1 MSKKYALGMI
11 SIFFIVFIV
20 LIMTLFKTPISEILS
35 FLFYQFAL
43 ILIPGVAFAI
53 ILKNKI
59 PFISLCCL
67 GYALGYSIN
76 IFEYFLIQSLNCD
89 ICKYIIPSIILLISI
104 VVLVKNKTH
113 LKESF
118 SEINKTSQVITLSF
132 LIGLLFL
139 NIFVYSLQ
147 NINLATCHRDLLW
160 WVHNSVALR
169 ISFPPENVF
178 MSGTNLF
185 YHYFSNIQIALFNI
199 ISGIDIKS
207 LSLIY
212 NSFTKTII
220 MVSAVDFA
228 LNVLKISNP
237 KIRIIGFLLV
247 LFTTG
252 LEHGAHLT
260 YFHHIMHLPFGFD
273 IGYAFSML
281 YIALLVKQFYS
292 NSFDIK
298 LFIPSLIFLFVS
310 CGAKAPITVVTLVF
324 SGLMCLYWLCKKSYK
339 LSLLYGISVLSIF
352 LYVSYT
358 FVGMGT
364 VIDGTSNSWTVG
376 LHPLSEYNENPI
388 FAIIIVILKLL
399 VANIPLTISTIL
411 SILILKDIFQKTKIN
426 SDDFWVLTISF
437 TSTIIGL
444 LLWMCVLHVGAS
456 EMYYGMASFICA
468 YFFIATTYK
477 LTVNNLDKISNKK
490 IITYKTLFII
500 ALIVGLYLFSFGAY
514 KRNGAIRTVFKSL
527 KNINTQEKEEN
538 IKPLLWLRKNSPI
551 DSIIL
556 ADNISDD
563 TYYTY
568 GILTER
574 KQYLE
579 EDYMFEN
586 STGKVKDEMQ
596 KRKNY
601 INSIFKNDKKALEN
615 LKNEK
620 IDYVVSTKDIT
631 SEFKPDEKYLILVTS
646 NEKYK
651 VYKVE

>member
-43 ILIPGVAFAI
+43 ILIPGVALAI

-89 ICKYIIPSIILLISI
+89 LCKYIIPSIILLISI

-118 SEINKTSQVITLSF
+118 SEINKTSQIITLSF
-132 LIGLLFL
+132 LIILLFL

-339 LSLLYGISVLSIF
+339 LSLLYGISVLLIF

-500 ALIVGLYLFSFGAY
+500 ALVVGLYLFSFGAY

-631 SEFKPDEKYLILVTS
+631 GKFKPDEKYLILVAS

-651 VYKVE
+651 VYKVK

>member
-1 MSKKYALGMI
+1 
-11 SIFFIVFIV
+11 
-20 LIMTLFKTPISEILS
+20 
-35 FLFYQFAL
+35 
-43 ILIPGVAFAI
+43 
-53 ILKNKI
+53 
-59 PFISLCCL
+59 
-67 GYALGYSIN
+67 
-76 IFEYFLIQSLNCD
+76 
-89 ICKYIIPSIILLISI
+89 
-104 VVLVKNKTH
+104 
-113 LKESF
+113 
-118 SEINKTSQVITLSF
+118 
-132 LIGLLFL
+132 
-139 NIFVYSLQ
+139 
-147 NINLATCHRDLLW
+147 
-160 WVHNSVALR
+160 
-169 ISFPPENVF
+169 
-178 MSGTNLF
+178 
-185 YHYFSNIQIALFNI
+185 
-199 ISGIDIKS
+199 
-207 LSLIY
+207 
-212 NSFTKTII
+212 
-220 MVSAVDFA
+220 
-228 LNVLKISNP
+228 
-237 KIRIIGFLLV
+237 
-247 LFTTG
+247 
-252 LEHGAHLT
+252 
-260 YFHHIMHLPFGFD
+260 
-273 IGYAFSML
+273 
-281 YIALLVKQFYS
+281 
-292 NSFDIK
+292 
-298 LFIPSLIFLFVS
+298 
-310 CGAKAPITVVTLVF
+310 
-324 SGLMCLYWLCKKSYK
+324 
-339 LSLLYGISVLSIF
+339 
-352 LYVSYT
+352 
-358 FVGMGT
+358 MGT

-477 LTVNNLDKISNKK
+477 LMVNNLDKISNKK

-500 ALIVGLYLFSFGAY
+500 ALVVGLYLFSFGAY

-538 IKPLLWLRKNSPI
+538 IKPLLWLRDNSPI
-551 DSIIL
+551 NSIIL

-631 SEFKPDEKYLILVTS
+631 SGFKPDEKYLILVTS